1 MNFLEETKFRIKQHY
16 DGQID
21 DFNMVDFVKIV
32 TENNEYQITWENF
45 ERLANF
51 EYMPIADIPRNRD
64 ANECLINNHSVIDGL
79 IFIVFKDGSY
89 LRCSSTMDFWDY
101 IPSIKKKDKFD
112 VINDR
117 AVFKVI
123 DRTSQD
129 LMLSGLFYF

>member
-1 MNFLEETKFRIKQHY
+1 
-16 DGQID
+16 
-21 DFNMVDFVKIV
+21 MVDFVKIV
-32 TENNEYQITWENF
+32 TESKEYQITWENF
-45 ERLANF
+45 EELANF
-51 EYMPIADIPRNRD
+51 EYMPIYEVPGNRD

-79 IFIVFKDGSY
+79 IFIIFKDGSY
-89 LRCSSTMDFWDY
+89 LRRSSTMDFWDY